1 MASARK
7 RSKAPPWPR
16 LVASHACLIA
26 LADARGRA
34 IYANRAFTAATGFSA
49 AGIVGNPLRPPAPAR
64 ALLRRGQSWSGECRL
79 ARSGGPALWVWAVF
93 SPTPGRGF
101 LMIAGNMTASRRLRD
116 RKLLSLRRSALLDP
130 LTGVLNRRGLEAACA
145 DLAGQPAGVFVVD
158 LNQLKQLNDRYG
170 HAAGDG
176 ALQELARRLKDGV
189 RPSDLVAR
197 IGGDEFAVI
206 APGAARQE
214 TRLIA
219 MRLADRI
226 AVLPFRVGRRTLRAS
241 AALGAAAV
249 AARGK
254 RALGE
259 WLAPADRALLRAKR
273 RLAQQ

>member
-1 MASARK
+1 M
-7 RSKAPPWPR
+7 
-16 LVASHACLIA
+16 
-26 LADARGRA
+26 
-34 IYANRAFTAATGFSA
+34 ATGFSA
-49 AGIVGNPLRPPAPAR
+49 AGIVGTPAPSRPAQS
-64 ALLRRGQSWSGECRL
+64 LLRCDNRGRVSAT

-158 LNQLKQLNDRYG
+158 LNQLKQLNDCYG

-206 APGAARQE
+206 APRRRTRQE

-219 MRLADRI
+219 TRCGQDR
-226 AVLPFRVGRRTLRAS
+226 R
-241 AALGAAAV
+241 
-249 AARGK
+249 
-254 RALGE
+254 
-259 WLAPADRALLRAKR
+259 
-273 RLAQQ
+273 